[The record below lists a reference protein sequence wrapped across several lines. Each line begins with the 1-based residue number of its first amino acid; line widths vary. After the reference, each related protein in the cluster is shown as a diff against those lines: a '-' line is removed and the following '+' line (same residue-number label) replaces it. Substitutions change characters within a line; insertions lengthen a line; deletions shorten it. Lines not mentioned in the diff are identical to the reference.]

1 MNQFSDLPD
10 TAKNEARKSRERT
23 IRSYAENIAE
33 LDHWT
38 ALMDIDAFL
47 LEAVRGRLSAWAK
60 RGDGHAAQIV
70 GQTIGAMLA
79 YGVEPNRAMM
89 AVQFVL
95 HGSKGPVNP

>member
-1 MNQFSDLPD
+1 MNGFVDLPAE
-10 TAKNEARKSRERT
+10 TQVEARKSREHT
-23 IRSYAENIAE
+23 IRRYAHCPDE
-33 LDHWT
+33 LDHWA

-60 RGDGHAAQIV
+60 AGNGTAVKII
-70 GQTIGAMLA
+70 GQTVGAMLA
-79 YGVEPNRAMM
+79 YGVDADRAMM

>member
-1 MNQFSDLPD
+1 MNRFTDLPD
-10 TAKNEARKSRERT
+10 VAKSEARKSREQT
-23 IRSYAENIAE
+23 IQGYAENLAE

-38 ALMDIDAFL
+38 ALMEIDAFL
-47 LEAVRGRLSAWAK
+47 LEAVRNRLAAWAK
-60 RGDGHAAQIV
+60 RGNGKAEQII